1 MDGSCIKSG
10 SVIETHNITY
20 NQDSMKR
27 LTTIEVSGGLVQASQ
42 VGPERLEKEGRKTG
56 LCLDGD

>member
-1 MDGSCIKSG
+1 
-10 SVIETHNITY
+10 
-20 NQDSMKR
+20 MKK
-27 LTTIEVSGGLVQASQ
+27 LTTIDVSGGLVQASQ